1 YRLGLSSTVV
11 AAGHRGRPGSAGT
24 TAPAGR
30 APDRAG
36 LRPAAHAEWPAD
48 AIVLRGRTG
57 LGLVVPASP
66 RPAAGGARPCLQ
78 RPDAAGLPDGR
89 HPAFTGSE
97 RAVPGLTRRDE
108 SAGESVEEYLE
119 LVGQGRRKI
128 VVLPVQVEAHARG
141 MQEHPLQ
148 AHGAEPLVRRF
159 VAVLGVAG
167 QRVPGVLGMNA
178 DLV

>member
-1 YRLGLSSTVV
+1 PAADSPLALVRRVERRGLAATGPARHHRDRRGGRPCAGLADGRACPRLYRLGLSSTVV
-11 AAGHRGRPGSAGT
+11 AAGHRGRPGRAGT

-119 LVGQGRRKI
+119 LVGQGR
-128 VVLPVQVEAHARG
+128 
-141 MQEHPLQ
+141 
-148 AHGAEPLVRRF
+148 
-159 VAVLGVAG
+159 
-167 QRVPGVLGMNA
+167 
-178 DLV
+178 